1 MTGQQTTQPYRKEIN
16 DMTFKWPLIND
27 NITAEDKNALID
39 FLKIPNVRLTQGERV
54 REFEK
59 KWSEWL
65 GVKHSVFVNS
75 GASANYITMAITRE
89 LKGQQGEVI
98 VPPIGWVSDVASVIN
113 TGLTPVFVDV
123 DKSNMSIAY
132 ENIKNAITEETKAIV
147 LVHCL
152 GFNGLNEKIIQL
164 ALTHNL
170 LLIEDCCESHG
181 AIFKEDRVGSWGDM
195 SCFSF
200 YFGHHITTIE
210 GGMVCTDNYEIYQL
224 AKLFRSHGMT
234 REVSQETHDHYYE
247 EGLNPMFTFGVSGYN
262 MRSTELNAVLGLQQ
276 MHRLDFNIDCRKEN
290 LAVWLDNLDSEKYF
304 TAFDTKGNS
313 NFALPLILAKPDA
326 MALSNICNFL
336 ETEGVEYRL
345 GTAGGG
351 NQARQPYLKKYS
363 FRQADDLANADYI
376 HENSLYIGNHT
387 ELSKEQIVALC
398 RGLNDV

>member
-1 MTGQQTTQPYRKEIN
+1 M
-16 DMTFKWPLIND
+16 FKWPLIND
-27 NITAEDKNALID
+27 NITQGDKEVLSEFVLNSNR
-39 FLKIPNVRLTQGERV
+39 FTNGPKV
-54 REFEK
+54 REFEQA
-59 KWSEWL
+59 WSEWL
-65 GVKHSVFVNS
+65 GVKYSVMVNS

-170 LLIEDCCESHG
+170 LLIEDCCEAHG

-234 REVSQETHDHYYE
+234 REVAQETHDRYYE
-247 EGLNPMFTFGVSGYN
+247 EGLNPMFTFGVPGYN

-290 LAVWLDNLDSEKYF
+290 LATWLDNLDSEKYF
-304 TAFDTKGNS
+304 TAFDSKGNS

-326 MALSNICNFL
+326 ATLSNICKFL
-336 ETEGVEYRL
+336 ETESVEYRL